1 MILYLTILFVL
12 CFIGCIIEILIYK
25 DCDHFK
31 PLEFLIHLTIGIFCL
46 FAIFYLWN
54 K

>member
-12 CFIGCIIEILIYK
+12 CFIGCIIEILIYM
-25 DCDHFK
+25 DNRYHS
-31 PLEFLIHLTIGIFCL
+31 PIEFLIHLTIGIFCL
-46 FAIFYLWN
+46 FAIFYLWD

>member
-12 CFIGCIIEILIYK
+12 CFIGRIFEILLHMNDRYHSPI
-25 DCDHFK
+25 
-31 PLEFLIHLTIGIFCL
+31 EFLIHLTIGIFCL
-46 FAIFYLWN
+46 FAIFYLYN